1 MSARRTERLLN
12 LVIALLATRQWLT
25 KEQIRQA
32 VPQYGEAATDAAFDR
47 MFERDKDELRDL
59 GVPVLT
65 GSSSAWFEDEHGYR
79 IDREAYALPEISFT
93 PAELAVL
100 GLASRA
106 WQQATLA
113 GAAGRAMVKLKSLGV
128 TTDEAVV
135 GVESRVRTAEP
146 AFGPLYEATRDRAP
160 VRFRYRTGGTGEP
173 AARTVEPW
181 RITNWHG
188 RWYLVG
194 HDRDRGDARV
204 FRLSRI
210 EGRPQTVGPAGSV
223 TPPYDVDARAMVRRV
238 LAGSGA
244 AGGSRTARVR
254 LDAGS
259 GLSLRRRAGA
269 DVSPGA
275 LHDDSSVVEI
285 DFTDLD
291 DLAEEVAALGT
302 SALVEGPD
310 DLRDAVVERLRRA
323 VTSHAS
329 TEVPS

>member
-1 MSARRTERLLN
+1 M
-12 LVIALLATRQWLT
+12 
-25 KEQIRQA
+25 
-32 VPQYGEAATDAAFDR
+32 PQYGEAATDAAFDR
-47 MFERDKDELRDL
+47 MFERDKDELREL
-59 GVPVLT
+59 GVPVVT

-79 IDREAYALPEISFT
+79 IDREAYALPEIYFT

-128 TTDEAVV
+128 STDEAVV

-146 AFGPLYEATRDRAP
+146 SFGAA
-160 VRFRYRTGGTGEP
+160 VRGHPRPRTGAVPLPHAAAP
-173 AARTVEPW
+173 ASRAERTVEPW

-194 HDRDRGDARV
+194 HDRDRDDARV

-210 EGRPQTVGPAGSV
+210 EGRPQAVGRAGTVTLPA
-223 TPPYDVDARAMVRRV
+223 DVDARAMVQRV
-238 LAGSGA
+238 LAGSGPA
-244 AGGSRTARVR
+244 DGSRTARVR
-254 LDAGS
+254 LHAGS
-259 GLSLRRRAGA
+259 GLALRRRAGA
-269 DVSPGA
+269 DLSPGA
-275 LHDDSSVVEI
+275 LDDDSSVVEI

-302 SALVEGPD
+302 SALVEGPP
-310 DLRDAVVERLRRA
+310 DLRDAVVDRLRRVA
-323 VTSHAS
+323 AAARRPGGRS
-329 TEVPS
+329 